1 MGKHGQQSLF
11 LHVPC
16 AVGQGSAMF
25 VKINGLP
32 VADLHRGLVAR
43 QPLALYLDYAGLKPL
58 QAASGQQSR

>member
-1 MGKHGQQSLF
+1 MGKHGQQSSF

-32 VADLHRGLVAR
+32 VADLQRGLVA
-43 QPLALYLDYAGLKPL
+43 
-58 QAASGQQSR
+58 